1 MNMLKKGFSLI
12 LVLLILLPCVISCRN
27 DHGNSGDPA
36 SSQSSSSSDVVD
48 DNKETEPDKYDV
60 TDDVGTR
67 DYGGRDIKLGYVNSG
82 KLEVDIVPERM
93 SGDIV
98 KDSLFK
104 RNATVESRLGIK
116 IVNYVSPGQN
126 LVSDLRNTAESG
138 TAPFD
143 IMFGRLYITATA
155 IQEGFFHNLNECED
169 INFDNKYWGNYANQA
184 MEIGGV
190 LNMASGPISLTYY
203 SDTFC
208 TAVNDRIL
216 ASAKDGEVPDLIKV
230 VDDGDWTL
238 EYQTKLAN
246 KYYFDQ
252 GDAGKDDDDI
262 AGYYS
267 AAYSSHHDCY
277 LPGLNIKIV
286 TKDSN
291 GYLKFDVDLDRM
303 SSAIDKIG
311 ELHAAA
317 GTVLTDEADPL
328 AAMRTAFGS
337 GHALMVQVRLY
348 DILQL
353 DDMSDPYTI
362 LPVPKFDKD
371 QDKYYS
377 SIHDSSVGVSL
388 VSTVLEE
395 DVQMMGAVIE
405 VMASESY
412 RQVTPVFY
420 ETVLKVRSLD
430 DPDNWRIIDE
440 MMANATLDPS
450 TPYGNIIKV
459 GYSPV
464 GWWRRIIRDMVN
476 SGSNTTSSIFNETR
490 TSGMKDIIEGEKG
503 LNAYFKSLNQT
514 NE

>member
-27 DHGNSGDPA
+27 DHGNSGVPA

-67 DYGGRDIKLGYVNSG
+67 DYGGRDIKVGYVNSG
-82 KLEVDIVPERM
+82 KLEVDIVPEKM

-104 RNATVESRLGIK
+104 RNAKVESRLGIK
-116 IVNYVSPGQN
+116 LVNYISPDRN
-126 LVSDLRNTAESG
+126 LVADLRNTVESG

-238 EYQTKLAN
+238 E
-246 KYYFDQ
+246 
-252 GDAGKDDDDI
+252 
-262 AGYYS
+262 
-267 AAYSSHHDCY
+267 
-277 LPGLNIKIV
+277 
-286 TKDSN
+286 
-291 GYLKFDVDLDRM
+291 
-303 SSAIDKIG
+303 
-311 ELHAAA
+311 
-317 GTVLTDEADPL
+317 
-328 AAMRTAFGS
+328 
-337 GHALMVQVRLY
+337 
-348 DILQL
+348 
-353 DDMSDPYTI
+353 
-362 LPVPKFDKD
+362 
-371 QDKYYS
+371 
-377 SIHDSSVGVSL
+377 
-388 VSTVLEE
+388 
-395 DVQMMGAVIE
+395 
-405 VMASESY
+405 
-412 RQVTPVFY
+412 
-420 ETVLKVRSLD
+420 
-430 DPDNWRIIDE
+430 
-440 MMANATLDPS
+440 
-450 TPYGNIIKV
+450 
-459 GYSPV
+459 
-464 GWWRRIIRDMVN
+464 
-476 SGSNTTSSIFNETR
+476 
-490 TSGMKDIIEGEKG
+490 
-503 LNAYFKSLNQT
+503 
-514 NE
+514 